1 MDPKKNLKRK
11 YLEEEESS
19 MSNKHKLEENLSD
32 SDDPSG
38 GSPKRK
44 MFGHQSSFELANEFL
59 GFGAN
64 SNRKMDPKSEP
75 TINTNTSASGS
86 SYAAKMMV
94 LYKIVTFVNQKSF
107 INIIMNKE
115 ENGL

>member
-1 MDPKKNLKRK
+1 MDPKKQLKRK
-11 YLEEEESS
+11 YEEEESS

-44 MFGHQSSFELANEFL
+44 MFGHQSSSELANEFI
-59 GFGAN
+59 GFGA
-64 SNRKMDPKSEP
+64 NRKMDPKSEP
-75 TINTNTSASGS
+75 TTNTSASSAS

-94 LYKIVTFVNQKSF
+94 LLPHFIIFPIKIYPKKISY
-107 INIIMNKE
+107 IKI
-115 ENGL
+115 